1 MERAYPQRS
10 CTGCRQ
16 IKNKRDLIRIVR
28 TPDGQFHVDPGGK
41 ANGRG
46 AYVCPSENCIRAAFQ
61 RGSLSK
67 SLKAPVPEDLLET
80 ILKELK
86 TLE

>member
-10 CTGCRQ
+10 CVGCRQ

-28 TPDGQFHVDPGGK
+28 TPDGQFHVDPSGK

-46 AYVCPSENCIRAAFQ
+46 AYVCPLESCIRTAFQ
-61 RGSLSK
+61 KGSLSK
-67 SLKAPVPEDLLET
+67 SLKVPVPEDLMET

-86 TLE
+86 ALE